1 MTENLTLEL
10 ENESRAPI
18 GRIFEFAFCGNRD
31 FFYSKLEQ
39 LAQLAEPENWHSKN
53 SLIPDRLYN
62 YIIKTFE
69 FCHDNDLLLFNEDRN
84 KVLFNTGLMTP
95 LGEDIY
101 GYFEKYENPPAHI
114 PDPNEYK
121 FKTFLRASDRSVT
134 NNFTEKPCL
143 AKYTDNPLD
152 YIFDVDKDMDF
163 NATHIF
169 QDHWDIEEGQYDRFT
184 PELRIL
190 GRDVAKALINDA
202 AQTAIRRIKRNHR
215 LVVPQYYNNQIMYLI
230 PLIVNLPND
239 KITVLAL
246 AVEKT
251 HTETYRVNT
260 IFDLDMAYKK
270 ARLVMKPESNW
281 LIE

>member
-1 MTENLTLEL
+1 MPLNYVGQP
-10 ENESRAPI
+10 RAPR

-31 FFYSKLEQ
+31 FFYGRLES
-39 LAQLAEPENWHSKN
+39 LTQLAEHENWNSKN
-53 SLIPDRLYN
+53 SIVPDRLFN
-62 YIIKTFE
+62 YVTKTFE
-69 FCHDNDLLLFNEDRN
+69 FCHDNNLLLYNEDQD
-84 KVLFNTGLMTP
+84 KLVFNTGLMTP

-101 GYFEKYENPPAHI
+101 GYFIKNEDPPSHIENPK
-114 PDPNEYK
+114 K
-121 FKTFLRASDRSVT
+121 FKFISFLRASDRLVT
-134 NNFTEKPCL
+134 NNFTEKPLL
-143 AKYTDNPLD
+143 AKYTDNPID
-152 YIFDVDKDMDF
+152 YIFDVEKDMDF

-169 QDHWDIEEGQYDRFT
+169 QDHWDLEDGDYDRFT
-184 PELRIL
+184 SELRAL
-190 GRDVAKALINDA
+190 GREVAKALINDA
-202 AQTAIRRIKRNHR
+202 ASTAIKRIKRNHR

-251 HTETYRVNT
+251 QTDTYRVNT
-260 IFDLDMAYKK
+260 IFDLDMAYTK